1 MTVAQSSP
9 PLALPAGRRRAFAWL
24 LPVAGG
30 LAAYASVLAR
40 GGGVFG
46 DPDPF
51 YHVAVGRWI
60 IAHGAVPRADP
71 FSFSLPGAPWVA
83 HEWLVEL
90 MFARLHDAF
99 GWGGL
104 LFAAAALFGLAIGLL
119 IAALRRHVDDAIALI
134 GALSAWG
141 LCFPH
146 LLARPHLFA
155 LPLLV
160 VWIVALDKARSADRA
175 PPLALALLMTLWANL
190 HGSYML
196 ALGLAALFAGEAVFE
211 AATPRAALVAL
222 RRWAVFGG
230 LAAAAALV
238 TPNGLPGVA
247 LPFEMARLDFALS
260 WVNEWQSP
268 NFQAM
273 HPLEGWLLLV
283 LLGALTLG
291 VRLPITRIAMLLVLL
306 HLALTHQRHGEI
318 LGLAAPLLVVR
329 ALAPQLRRHLAA
341 PELARL
347 GRALAA
353 RIAPA
358 TARRI
363 GLACVV
369 LAAALGSALRL
380 PAPDTASRFRPDAA
394 LAAVRAHG
402 VTGHVFNEFNYGGY
416 LIYSGIAPF
425 VDGRIDMYRDAF
437 LKRYS
442 QSGALP
448 GILAQYDIAW
458 TLLDPQGARAPLM
471 DQLPGWSRLYAD
483 DIAVVHVR
491 TGAAR

>member
-1 MTVAQSSP
+1 MVAQP
-9 PLALPAGRRRAFAWL
+9 APTVALPAGRRAAGWL

-30 LAAYASVLAR
+30 LAAYASVLGR

-83 HEWLVEL
+83 HEWLGEL
-90 MFARLHDAF
+90 MFAVLHRAF

-104 LFAAAALFGLAIGLL
+104 LFTAAALLAIAIGLL
-119 IAALRRHVDDAIALI
+119 IAALRRHVGDAIALV

-146 LLARPHLFA
+146 LLARPHVFA

-160 VWIVALDKARSADRA
+160 VWVAALDEARAAERA
-175 PPLALALLMTLWANL
+175 PPLPLALLLTLWANL

-222 RRWAVFGG
+222 RRWGVFGA
-230 LAAAAALV
+230 LAAGAALV
-238 TPNGLPGVA
+238 TPNGLPGVV

-291 VRLPITRIAMLLVLL
+291 VRLPVTRIAMLLVLL

-318 LGLAAPLLVVR
+318 LGLAAPLLVAR
-329 ALAPQLRRHLAA
+329 ALAPQLGAHLAA
-341 PELARL
+341 PEMARL
-347 GRALAA
+347 GRVLAA
-353 RIAPA
+353 RLAPA

-363 GLACVV
+363 GLAAVV
-369 LAAALGSALRL
+369 LVAALASALRL
-380 PAPDTASRFRPDAA
+380 PNPDISSPFTPQAA
-394 LAAVRAHG
+394 LAAVRARG

-425 VDGRIDMYRDAF
+425 VDGRIDMYRDVF
-437 LKRYS
+437 LQRYS
-442 QSGALP
+442 KLSELP
-448 GILAQYDIAW
+448 GLLQQYDISW
-458 TLLDPQGARAPLM
+458 TLLDPKRERAALM
-471 DQLPGWSRLYAD
+471 DHLPGWTRLYAD

-491 TGAAR
+491 TGAAAR